1 MKTPEEKRFERIKD
15 VLLAESNGNAPVRI
29 ASTRTLFGIKSH
41 AEEVIERTVKEMEEE
56 RKRGSWVDSLREK
69 SESVKGIEVPEAER
83 HSPRI

>member
-15 VLLAESNGNAPVRI
+15 ILLAESSGNGPVRI

-56 RKRGSWVDSLREK
+56 QKRDDA
-69 SESVKGIEVPEAER
+69 PNN
-83 HSPRI
+83 